1 MPNPIKPERSV
12 VTTCAYCGVGCNFKA
27 ETHQGRVVRM
37 IPWKDGKANHGHS
50 CIKGR
55 FAFDYYNH
63 PDRILKPMIRDS
75 IDEVWHEVSWEH
87 AFEFAAARF
96 RRIQKRHGAR
106 SIGAVSSSRCTNEE
120 IFLVQKLARA
130 VFGNNNIDNCAR
142 ICHSP
147 TQFGLSATVGWG
159 AASQHF
165 DSILQADVIMV
176 VGANPTEG
184 HPVFGSLL
192 KRRVR
197 QGARLIVIDPR
208 QTETVR
214 SPHVVAD
221 VHLALRPGTNVAVLD
236 SIAHVVVREKLYN
249 EAFVRERCEWH
260 EFEHWAGLVGSE
272 RYAPEVIGPQAG
284 LDPEDIRRAARLY
297 ASGPNSAIYYGLGV
311 TEHSQGST
319 GVMCLGNLSLACGM
333 LGREGVG
340 VNPLR
345 GQGNVQGGSCLGSW
359 PHVFSGY
366 RFVTDD
372 EVRGSFEAEWGVTL
386 DAEPGL
392 RLPNMFDAALTGHF
406 RGMFIMGEDPVQSD
420 PNQDHTIAAMRE
432 MECVVVQDLFL
443 NETAKYA
450 HVFLPGSSSLE
461 KDGTFTG
468 AERRVNRVRK
478 VVEPLAGLQDWEI
491 VVKLMNA
498 MGYPVHYDHAG
509 QVLDEV
515 ARLSPAYKGLSFELL
530 DRVGSAQWPVDE
542 NAPEGTE
549 VLHRER
555 FPRAN
560 GRGTF
565 MLTEYVPT
573 RERTSDQHPLL
584 LTTGRILSQ
593 YNVGT
598 QTRRTANNHWHA
610 EDLLEISAGDA
621 AVRGIKDGDRV
632 WLSSRFGA
640 TQLRA
645 RLSTRVNPGV
655 VYTTFHHVET
665 RVNVVTSD
673 LSDWATNCPE
683 YKVTAVE
690 VSLVAPAGVAAAGRG
705 EPRREG
711 ARAGAQ
717 GGNAAPVAGHE
728 SGASRAEAHA

>member
-1 MPNPIKPERSV
+1 MRWWKKACSKGSTAVPNPVKPDRSV
-12 VTTCAYCGVGCNFKA
+12 VTTCAYCGVGCSFKA
-27 ETHQGRVVRM
+27 ETREGRLVRM
-37 IPWKDGKANHGHS
+37 MPWKEGKANHGHS
-50 CIKGR
+50 CVKGR
-55 FAFDYYNH
+55 FAFDYNQH
-63 PDRILKPMIRDS
+63 PDRVRTPLIRHS
-75 IDEVWHEVSWEH
+75 IDEPWQPVSWDE
-87 AFEFAAARF
+87 AFRHTASEF
-96 RRIQKRHGAR
+96 RRIQARHGAK
-106 SIGAVSSSRCTNEE
+106 SIGAISSSRCTNEE

-165 DSILQADVIMV
+165 DSILRADVIVV

-184 HPVFGSLL
+184 HPVFGSLM
-192 KRRVR
+192 KRRIR
-197 QGARLIVIDPR
+197 EGARLIVIDPR
-208 QTETVR
+208 RTETVE
-214 SPHVVAD
+214 SPHCRAT
-221 VHLALRPGTNVAVLD
+221 VHLPLRPGTNVAVLN
-236 SIAHVVVREKLYN
+236 SISHVIVREGLYR
-249 EAFVRERCEWH
+249 EAFVRERCEWE
-260 EFEHWAGLVGSE
+260 EFEGWMALVGDE
-272 RYAPEVIGPQAG
+272 RYAPERVGPQARI
-284 LDPEDIRRAARLY
+284 DPEAIRQAARLY
-297 ASGPNSAIYYGLGV
+297 AGGPNSTIYYGLGV

-319 GVMCLGNLSLACGM
+319 GVMCLGNLALACGM

-366 RFVTDD
+366 RFVTDP
-372 EVRGSFEAEWGVTL
+372 EVRRSFEQEWGVTL
-386 DAEPGL
+386 DGEPGL

-406 RGMFIMGEDPVQSD
+406 RGMYIMGEDPVQSD
-420 PNQDHTIAAMRE
+420 PNQHHVIAAMRE
-432 MECVVVQDLFL
+432 MECVVLQDLFL

-461 KDGTFTG
+461 KEGTFTS

-478 VVEPLAGLQDWEI
+478 VVEPLAGYQDWEI

-498 MGYPVHYDHAG
+498 LGYPVQYEHAG
-509 QVLDEV
+509 EVLDEI
-515 ARLSPAYKGLSFELL
+515 ARLSPAYRGMSFELL
-530 DRVGSAQWPVDE
+530 DRIGSAQWPCDE
-542 NAPEGTE
+542 EAPEGTE
-549 VLHRER
+549 VLHKIR

-573 RERTSDQHPLL
+573 RERTSDRFPLL

-598 QTRRTANNHWHA
+598 QTRRTANSRWHP
-610 EDLLEISAGDA
+610 EDRLDINPEDA
-621 AVRGIKDGDRV
+621 LARGIADGDWV
-632 WLSSRFGA
+632 AVTSHFGN
-640 TQLRA
+640 TRLRA
-645 RLSTRVNPGV
+645 RLTRRVNPGV
-655 VYTTFHHVET
+655 VYTTFHHAESKA
-665 RVNVVTSD
+665 NVLTSD

-690 VSLVAPAGVAAAGRG
+690 VLRAEIRSEAAPASSVSAGTKVL
-705 EPRREG
+705 
-711 ARAGAQ
+711 Q
-717 GGNAAPVAGHE
+717 
-728 SGASRAEAHA
+728 